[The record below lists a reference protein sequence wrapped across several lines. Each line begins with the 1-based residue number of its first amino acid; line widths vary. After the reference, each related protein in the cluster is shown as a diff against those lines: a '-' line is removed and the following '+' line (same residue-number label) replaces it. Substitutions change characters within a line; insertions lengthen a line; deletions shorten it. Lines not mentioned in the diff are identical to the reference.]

1 MSDPKAPALA
11 SNGRMPRL
19 PAAWRQPV
27 SFAGVFV
34 AGLASFALPIF
45 GAHYPLPVLPSGIA
59 VAASQRWG
67 VWMWPAILLAGV
79 AIDLSTRQPLAAS
92 IGVGIGLAASTVVCT
107 WLLQR
112 YRFDAIF
119 ARTKDVR
126 LFMLTAATGMT
137 LAPTFGMLGF
147 KLAGVPFTASDPV
160 QWISWWA
167 NSTLGVLLVSPI
179 FMGNRRDDL
188 LRLNERRKMAALWL
202 GGVLACCVGMLIG
215 SPLIGR
221 PLTVVVALF
230 VTVVGTMRFGL
241 AVAALGTLAICAL
254 AGLSLSFDVGVF
266 AELPALPA
274 HVTLWSLGAAL
285 TGLNF
290 ITAALLAERDA
301 AARHRLRAEQRYSHV
316 FDGSPQPM
324 WVYDQFSRQ
333 FLLVN
338 AAAVRQYGWSQEEF
352 LANRVDILAPPDEP
366 RVVPEPEDRL
376 EDSFP
381 EPLET
386 RHRTSQGRVLDV
398 EVWTRTI
405 EFDGRPAE
413 LTFAVDVT
421 ERRAFGQSL
430 MEAVAAEQRRIG
442 QEMHDG
448 LGQEL
453 TGLSLSLRAL
463 ANVAHRDRDVIAADL
478 DDLARLATT
487 CIAETQRIVLGLSPL
502 GQDDDGLDSALEE
515 LANRS
520 SLSGTKVRF
529 IGHHQ
534 GVLVGELKVRHHLY
548 RIAQEAV
555 QNALKHS
562 GAKSIEIE
570 LFADDS
576 GIRLSISDDG
586 HGFAHT
592 PALGLGLGMR
602 TMRFRASAIGG
613 KLSINQT
620 SGKNTVICEVRRR
633 PRAAPTAPGKITH
646 ALSDPD

>member
-1 MSDPKAPALA
+1 VFAQLPALA
-11 SNGRMPRL
+11 
-19 PAAWRQPV
+19 
-27 SFAGVFV
+27 
-34 AGLASFALPIF
+34 
-45 GAHYPLPVLPSGIA
+45 
-59 VAASQRWG
+59 
-67 VWMWPAILLAGV
+67 
-79 AIDLSTRQPLAAS
+79 
-92 IGVGIGLAASTVVCT
+92 
-107 WLLQR
+107 
-112 YRFDAIF
+112 
-119 ARTKDVR
+119 
-126 LFMLTAATGMT
+126 
-137 LAPTFGMLGF
+137 
-147 KLAGVPFTASDPV
+147 
-160 QWISWWA
+160 
-167 NSTLGVLLVSPI
+167 
-179 FMGNRRDDL
+179 
-188 LRLNERRKMAALWL
+188 
-202 GGVLACCVGMLIG
+202 
-215 SPLIGR
+215 
-221 PLTVVVALF
+221 
-230 VTVVGTMRFGL
+230 
-241 AVAALGTLAICAL
+241 
-254 AGLSLSFDVGVF
+254 
-266 AELPALPA
+266 A

-301 AARHRLRAEQRYSHV
+301 AARHRLRAEQRYFHV

-324 WVYDQFSRQ
+324 WVYDQGSRQ

-352 LANRVDILAPPDEP
+352 LANRVDILAPPDEH
-366 RVVPEPEDRL
+366 RVVPEREDRPA
-376 EDSFP
+376 EGFP

-386 RHRTSQGRVLDV
+386 RHRTSQGSVLDV

-405 EFDGRPAE
+405 EFDGRSAE
-413 LTFAVDVT
+413 LAFAVDVT

-430 MEAVAAEQRRIG
+430 MDAVAAEQRRIG

-502 GQDDDGLDSALEE
+502 GEDGDGLDSALEG
-515 LANRS
+515 LAKRS
-520 SLSGTKVRF
+520 SLSGLKVRF
-529 IGHHQ
+529 VGHHQ
-534 GVLVGELKVRHHLY
+534 GALVRELKVRHHLY

-570 LFADDS
+570 LYADDN
-576 GIRLSISDDG
+576 GISLSISDDG

-613 KLSINQT
+613 KLSINQK
-620 SGKNTVICEVRRR
+620 SGKHSVICEVRCR
-633 PRAAPTAPGKITH
+633 PWAAAPAPEKFTP
-646 ALSDPD
+646 APAKPD

>member
-1 MSDPKAPALA
+1 MNELKARAVAPDGH
-11 SNGRMPRL
+11 SPRL
-19 PAAWRQPV
+19 PAAGRQLV

-45 GAHYPLPVLPSGIA
+45 GAQYALPVLPSGIA

-67 VWMWPAILLAGV
+67 VGMWPAVLIAGM
-79 AIDLSTRQPLAAS
+79 AIDLSTRQPLVAS
-92 IGVGIGLAASTVVCT
+92 VGVGIGLAASTVLCT
-107 WLLQR
+107 WLLER
-112 YRFDAIF
+112 YRFDATF
-119 ARTKDVR
+119 ARTKDAP
-126 LFMLTAATGMT
+126 LFMLTVAAGMT

-147 KLAGVPFTASDPV
+147 KLTGSPFTRSDPV
-160 QWISWWA
+160 QWIRWWA

-179 FMGNRRDDL
+179 FMGNLRSYL
-188 LRLNERRKMAALWL
+188 LRFNEQRRMATLWL
-202 GGVLACCVGMLIG
+202 GGVLACCVGTLIG

-221 PLTVVVALF
+221 PLIVVIAVF
-230 VTVVGTMRFGL
+230 VTVFGTMRFGL
-241 AVAALGTLAICAL
+241 AIAALGTLAICAL
-254 AGLSLSFDVGVF
+254 AGLSMSFDVGVF
-266 AELPALPA
+266 AQLPALPA
-274 HVTLWSLGAAL
+274 HVTLWSFGAAL

-290 ITAALLAERDA
+290 ITTALLAERDA
-301 AARHRLRAEQRYSHV
+301 AARHRLRAEQRYFHV

-324 WVYDQFSRQ
+324 WVYDQDSRKV
-333 FLLVN
+333 LLVN

-352 LANRVDILAPPDEP
+352 LANPVDILAPPDEP
-366 RVVPEPEDRL
+366 HIVPEREDRP
-376 EDSFP
+376 DDGFP

-386 RHRTSQGRVLDV
+386 RHRTSQGHLLDV

-405 EFDGRPAE
+405 EFDGRSAE
-413 LTFAVDVT
+413 LAFAVDVT

-430 MEAVAAEQRRIG
+430 VEAVAAEQRRIG

-463 ANVAHRDRDVIAADL
+463 ANVAHRDRDVLAADL

-502 GQDDDGLDSALEE
+502 GEDDDGLESALEE
-515 LANRS
+515 LATRS
-520 SLSGTKVRF
+520 SLSGVRVRF

-534 GVLVGELKVRHHLY
+534 GTLIQEMKVRHHLY

-570 LFADDS
+570 LVADDG

-586 HGFAHT
+586 HGLART
-592 PALGLGLGMR
+592 PALGLSLGMR

-620 SGKNTVICEVRRR
+620 SGKHSVICEVRHRQSM
-633 PRAAPTAPGKITH
+633 PAVSI
-646 ALSDPD
+646 

>member
-1 MSDPKAPALA
+1 MNVSKALSLA
-11 SNGRMPRL
+11 SGWIRSSALGR
-19 PAAWRQPV
+19 QSV
-27 SFAGVFV
+27 SFAAVYV
-34 AGLASFALPIF
+34 SGLAGFALPIF
-45 GAHYPLPVLPSGIA
+45 GAQFALPVLPSGIA

-67 VWMWPAILLAGV
+67 VRMWPAILLAGV
-79 AIDLSTRQPLAAS
+79 AIDLSTRQPLAPS
-92 IGVGIGLAASTVVCT
+92 VGVGVGLAASTILCT
-107 WLLQR
+107 WLLER
-112 YRFDAIF
+112 YRFDASF
-119 ARTKDVR
+119 ARTKDVP
-126 LFMLTAATGMT
+126 LFMVTAAAGMT
-137 LAPTFGMLGF
+137 LAPTFGMLGA
-147 KLAGVPFTASDPV
+147 KLAGSPFATSDLV

-167 NSTLGVLLVSPI
+167 NVTLGVLLVSPI
-179 FMGNRRDDL
+179 FMGNRRDH
-188 LRLNERRKMAALWL
+188 LRRFSEQPTMATLWL
-202 GGVLACCVGMLIG
+202 GGVLACGAAVLIG

-221 PLTVVVALF
+221 PLTVAMAVF
-230 VTVVGTMRFGL
+230 VTVLGTMRFGL
-241 AVAALGTLAICAL
+241 AIAAMGNLIICAL
-254 AGLSLSFDVGVF
+254 AGLSISFDVGVF
-266 AELPALPA
+266 AQLPALPA
-274 HVTLWSLGAAL
+274 HVTLWCLGAAL

-290 ITAALLAERDA
+290 TTTALLAERDA
-301 AARHRLRAEQRYSHV
+301 AAQQRLLAEQRYIHV

-324 WVYDQFSRQ
+324 WVHDQDSRR

-352 LANRVDILAPPDEP
+352 LSNRVDILAPAGESS
-366 RVVPEPEDRL
+366 VVPEREDRL
-376 EDSFP
+376 GDGFP

-386 RHRTSQGRVLDV
+386 QHRTSQGRVLDV

-405 EFDGRPAE
+405 EFDGRSAE

-421 ERRAFGQSL
+421 ERRAFGQAL
-430 MEAVAAEQRRIG
+430 MDAIAAEQRRIG

-502 GQDDDGLDSALEE
+502 GEGNGGLDSALEE
-515 LANRS
+515 LAKRS
-520 SLSGTKVRF
+520 SLSGISVRF
-529 IGHHQ
+529 IGHYQ
-534 GVLVGELKVRHHLY
+534 GALVRELKVQHHLF

-570 LFADDS
+570 LFADDGS
-576 GIRLSISDDG
+576 IRLSITDDG
-586 HGFAHT
+586 HGFANA

-613 KLSINQT
+613 KLSTNKT
-620 SGKNTVICEVRRR
+620 AGRHSVICEVRRR
-633 PRAAPTAPGKITH
+633 PEVASPAVEKIARSAPAK
-646 ALSDPD
+646 